1 MTADPL
7 ELATRLFGPEPDG
20 SDGRVT
26 VRCIDCDLPFVNTGG
41 AEVPPRC
48 CFCQAKQD
56 RKAARQ

>member
-20 SDGRVT
+20 SNGRVT
-26 VRCIDCDLPFVNTGG
+26 VRCINCDLPFINSGG
-41 AEVPPRC
+41 AEVPLRC
-48 CFCQAKQD
+48 CLCQGKQD